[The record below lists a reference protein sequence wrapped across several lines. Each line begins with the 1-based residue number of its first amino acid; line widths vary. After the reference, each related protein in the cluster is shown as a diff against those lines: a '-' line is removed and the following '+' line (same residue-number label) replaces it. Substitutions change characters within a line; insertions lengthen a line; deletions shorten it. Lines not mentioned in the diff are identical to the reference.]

1 MGDPQIVTV
10 GTGWHEQLADRAEI
24 DVSFSATGKDRATAV
39 RDLGRAVAAAQPVFT
54 FTGVEVR
61 SRSLHVG
68 TEWRRG
74 KQSGAR
80 ATETIQLRVTDL
92 DVLEKV
98 LGTVL
103 AAEPA
108 SFNGP
113 RWLLDDQVAARAAAQ
128 REAVADARRRAEGY
142 ADALGGTL
150 GALEKLTEAQDHGGS
165 PMMMRAAAMDASAR
179 GPVDVTE
186 LALEP
191 EPVRVTA
198 QCTTTWALVLA
209 G

>member
-1 MGDPQIVTV
+1 M

-24 DVSFSATGKDRATAV
+24 DVSFSATGRDRSAAV
-39 RDLGRAVAAAQPVFT
+39 RDLGRAVAAAEPVFT
-54 FTGVEVR
+54 RAGVEVR

-80 ATETIQLRVTDL
+80 ATENVLLRVSDL
-92 DVLEKV
+92 DVLEDV

-113 RWLLDDQVAARAAAQ
+113 RWLLDDQVAARATAQ

-142 ADALGGTL
+142 ADALGGSL
-150 GALEKLTEAQDHGGS
+150 GALALLAEAPDHGGG
-165 PMMMRAAAMDASAR
+165 PMMRAVAMEAAR

-186 LALEP
+186 LGLEP

>member
-24 DVSFSATGKDRATAV
+24 DVSFTATGRDRASAV
-39 RDLGRAVAAAQPVFT
+39 RDLGRAVAAAEPVFT
-54 FTGVEVR
+54 HAGVEVR

-68 TEWRRG
+68 AEWRRG

-80 ATETIQLRVTDL
+80 ATESIQLRVTDL
-92 DVLEKV
+92 EVLENV

-113 RWLLDDQVAARAAAQ
+113 RWLLDDQAAALVVAQ

-142 ADALGGTL
+142 ADALGGSL
-150 GALEKLTEAQDHGGS
+150 GALEKLTEAPDHGGG
-165 PMMMRAAAMDASAR
+165 PILMRAAAMDVGAR

-186 LALEP
+186 LGLEP

>member
-1 MGDPQIVTV
+1 MGEPQIVTV
-10 GTGWHEQLADRAEI
+10 GTGWHEQLADRVEI
-24 DVSFSATGKDRATAV
+24 DVSFAATGKDRTTAV
-39 RDLGRAVAAAQPVFT
+39 RDLGRAVAAAEPVFT
-54 FTGVEVR
+54 RAGVEVR

-68 TEWRRG
+68 AEWRRG

-80 ATETIQLRVTDL
+80 ATESILLRVSDL
-92 DVLEKV
+92 GVLEEV

-113 RWLLDDQVAARAAAQ
+113 RWLLDDQAAARAVAQ

-142 ADALGGTL
+142 ADALGGSL
-150 GALEKLTEAQDHGGS
+150 GALQSLSEAQDHGGG
-165 PMMMRAAAMDASAR
+165 PVLMRAAAMDMAAR

-186 LALEP
+186 LGLEP

-198 QCTTTWALVLA
+198 QCTTSWALVLA

>member
-1 MGDPQIVTV
+1 MTV

-24 DVSFSATGKDRATAV
+24 DVSFTATGKDRATAV
-39 RDLGRAVAAAQPVFT
+39 RDLGRAVAVAEPVFT
-54 FTGVEVR
+54 RAGVELR

-68 TEWRRG
+68 AEWRRG

-80 ATETIQLRVTDL
+80 ATESIMLRVVDL
-92 DVLEKV
+92 GVLEDV

-113 RWLLDDQVAARAAAQ
+113 RWLLDDQAAARVVAQ

-150 GALEKLTEAQDHGGS
+150 GALEKLSEAQDHHGGG
-165 PMMMRAAAMDASAR
+165 PMMMRAAAMDAGGR

-186 LALEP
+186 LGLEP